1 MVYGME
7 ANSNDVINIP
17 GSQKMD
23 SPIRKVFSNRNFRLL
38 WIGQGMS
45 LIGDQFSMIA
55 LPWLVL
61 LMTGDPMALGI
72 VLALIG
78 IPRAVFMLVGGALTD
93 RFSQRSIMLVSDA
106 LRLVLTA
113 ALAFII
119 FSGNI
124 QLWTLYA
131 YALAF
136 GTVSGFFMPASN
148 SMVPRIVK
156 KEELMAGNSIIQGT
170 SQLSVFIG
178 PLLAGGLI
186 ALFSN
191 GFATI
196 GGISPSMSG
205 IGLAFSI
212 DALTFVISV
221 ATLWMM
227 KVNSPDA
234 PGSGSILSS
243 IKEGIMYVAHTRDI
257 LLMFVII
264 ALLNFLF
271 SGPLLVGLPIIAN
284 SRLSEG
290 AAAYGMLIS
299 AFAIGN
305 LIGLLGSSA
314 IKIKPGLLGPL
325 AIVIIGVFGVGL
337 AAIGF
342 IYSMWIGAGILILLG
357 LLNGYLSIVLIT
369 MLQKRTPSDML
380 GRLMSLVMFA
390 GVGLVP
396 ISQALSGALMKV
408 SIEGVFVGC
417 GALIL
422 VIAVVA
428 SLFKEVR
435 TLGIDTP

>member
-1 MVYGME
+1 ME
-7 ANSNDVINIP
+7 
-17 GSQKMD
+17 
-23 SPIRKVFSNRNFRLL
+23 SPVRKVFSNRNFRLL

-61 LMTGDPMALGI
+61 LLTGDPMALGI

-78 IPRAVFMLVGGALTD
+78 IPRAIFMLVGGALTD
-93 RFSQRSIMLVSDA
+93 RFSQRSIMLVSDM
-106 LRLVLTA
+106 LRLALTA

-124 QLWTLYA
+124 QLWILYA

-186 ALFSN
+186 AYFSSSST
-191 GFATI
+191 TI
-196 GGISPSMSG
+196 GSISPSVSG
-205 IGLAFSI
+205 IGLAFAI
-212 DALTFVISV
+212 DVLTFIISV

-227 KVNSPDA
+227 KINSPNA
-234 PGSGSILSS
+234 AGTGSILTS
-243 IKEGIMYVAHTRDI
+243 IKEGIMYVARTRDI
-257 LLMFVII
+257 LVMFTII
-264 ALLNFLF
+264 AFLNFLF

-314 IKIKPGLLGPL
+314 IKIKPGNLGPL
-325 AIVIIGVFGVGL
+325 AIVIIGIFGVGL

-342 IYSMWIGAGILILLG
+342 IYSTWIGAGILILLG
-357 LLNGYLSIVLIT
+357 ILNGYLSIMLIT
-369 MLQKRTPSDML
+369 LLQKRTPSDML

-396 ISQALSGALMKV
+396 ISQALSGALLKI

-417 GALIL
+417 GILIL
-422 VIAVVA
+422 AIAVMA
-428 SLFKEVR
+428 ALSKEVR
-435 TLGIDTP
+435 NIGIEAAL

>member
-1 MVYGME
+1 ME
-7 ANSNDVINIP
+7 ANINEVQNMP
-17 GSQKMD
+17 GGQKME
-23 SPIRKVFSNRNFRLL
+23 SPVRKVFSNRNFRLL
-38 WIGQGMS
+38 WIGQGLS

-61 LMTGDPMALGI
+61 LLTGDPMALGI

-78 IPRAVFMLVGGALTD
+78 IPRAIFMLVGGALTD
-93 RFSQRSIMLVSDA
+93 RFSQRSIMLVSDM

-113 ALAFII
+113 VLAFII

-124 QLWTLYA
+124 QLWILYA

-186 ALFSN
+186 AYFSSSST
-191 GFATI
+191 TI
-196 GGISPSMSG
+196 GSISPSISG
-205 IGLAFSI
+205 IGLAFAI
-212 DALTFVISV
+212 DVLTFIISV

-227 KVNSPDA
+227 KINSPNA
-234 PGSGSILSS
+234 AGAGSIFTS
-243 IKEGIMYVAHTRDI
+243 IKEGIMYVARTRDI
-257 LLMFVII
+257 LIMFIII
-264 ALLNFLF
+264 AFLNFLF

-305 LIGLLGSSA
+305 LIGLLGSSV
-314 IKIKPGLLGPL
+314 IKIKPGRLGPL
-325 AIVIIGVFGVGL
+325 AIVIIGIFGVGL

-342 IYSMWIGAGILILLG
+342 IYSTWIGAGILILLG
-357 LLNGYLSIVLIT
+357 ILNGYLSIMLIT
-369 MLQKRTPSDML
+369 LLQKRTSSDML

-396 ISQALSGALMKV
+396 ISQALSGALLKI

-417 GALIL
+417 GILIL
-422 VIAVVA
+422 AIAVMA
-428 SLFKEVR
+428 ALSKEVR
-435 TLGIDTP
+435 NIGIEAAL